1 MSRHLRL
8 SDGRVRAKRIASDNG
23 LVVESRTIGTEM
35 VYNLET
41 DNLSRT
47 GFLLNTGAYRKVP
60 FQVNTILEMKVDTRG
75 KVFRE
80 PVSCL
85 GKIVRLEAED
95 APDEDGRRMR
105 RYGIAIVQMEGSNME
120 AWDKVVALMERDAA
134 GAAAEALAIEAAA

>member
-1 MSRHLRL
+1 MSRYLRL
-8 SDGRVRAKRIASDNG
+8 SDGRVRAKRIASDDG

-60 FQVNTILEMKVDTRG
+60 FQVNTILEMKIDTRC
-75 KVFRE
+75 KMFRE
-80 PVSCL
+80 PVTCL
-85 GKIVRLEAED
+85 GKIVRLESEGM
-95 APDEDGRRMR
+95 PDEDGRRMR

-120 AWDKVVALMERDAA
+120 AWDKVVALLERDAA
-134 GAAAEALAIEAAA
+134 GVAAESLAIEAAA